1 MELHEVSVTGGARHD
16 MPWQEILVY
25 PVSDVQLGA
34 SGCDEDRFKH
44 SIKEGLERG
53 AWFIGCG
60 DYIDFMSP
68 SNRSRNKKAELYDD
82 TQKTI
87 ENAAEALRS
96 RFMRLVR
103 GTEGRWLGLVEGHH
117 YFEYA
122 DGSTTDTRI
131 AQDLGCPF
139 LGTCGMVRLR
149 FARGSSLG
157 SRDSGSKSS
166 IAIWIHHGVGGGS
179 GITAPI
185 NKLMKM
191 PARFPQAQIFL
202 IGHFHRAQPLKF
214 PQLLMTEKPPLRL
227 KERSCVL
234 ACTGGYLRGYLVG
247 NKNGNVSR
255 GTYVEQGMLDPTSL
269 GGIVIKIRPERDGI
283 EMGVEM

>member
-16 MPWQEILVY
+16 MPWQEILIY

-34 SGCDEDRFKH
+34 AGCDADRFRKY
-44 SIKEGLERG
+44 IKEGIDRG
-53 AWFIGCG
+53 AWFIGAG

-68 SNRSRNKKAELYDD
+68 SNRSRSRNAELYDD

-87 ENAAEALRS
+87 ENAAEALRLK
-96 RFMRLVR
+96 FMRLVR

-117 YFEYA
+117 FYEYS

-131 AQDLGCPF
+131 AKDLGCSF

-149 FARGSSLG
+149 FNRGASLG
-157 SRDSGSKSS
+157 VKDNRKFSTT
-166 IAIWIHHGVGGGS
+166 IWIHHGVGGGS
-179 GITAPI
+179 GLVAPI

-191 PARFPQAQIFL
+191 PARFPQPQIFL

-214 PQLLMTEKPPLRL
+214 PQLLMTERPPFKL
-227 KERSCVL
+227 KERSVVL

-247 NKNGNVSR
+247 SGSGSRPR

-269 GGIVIKIRPERDGI
+269 GGIVIKLRPTIHEVEI
-283 EMGVEM
+283 GVEM